1 MLYPFELRARA
12 FIIQAVPTPSKLAEA
27 ARVYHTAMPIT
38 VAQAEQARRN
48 IASVALR
55 TPLLRCN
62 TDDPAGLYLKLENL
76 QPIGSFK
83 IRGAANVM
91 AFTPRHELDRGVL
104 TASAGNMAQGV
115 AFCARRLGIPA
126 TIIAPD
132 TAPATKTL
140 AVERMGG
147 RVIKVPFAEW
157 WRTFETRSYP
167 GVDATFIHAFDD
179 PHVMA
184 GNGTIALELLEDMP
198 DLDAV
203 VIPWGGGGLSCGIAS
218 VLRALAPR
226 VRIYAAEIETAAPLA
241 PSLAAGEPRTVEYK
255 PSFVDGIGSKTV
267 FATMFEQAR
276 SLLDGSLVVTL
287 KEAAEAMKLVA
298 ERNRVIIEGAAACA
312 VAAALSGRAGSGKI
326 VAIVSGGNIDLD
338 KFSGIVNQ
346 S

>member
-1 MLYPFELRARA
+1 
-12 FIIQAVPTPSKLAEA
+12 
-27 ARVYHTAMPIT
+27 MPVT
-38 VAQAEQARRN
+38 VAQAEEARRN
-48 IASVALR
+48 IAPIAFR
-55 TPLLRCN
+55 TPLVRCN
-62 TDDPAGLYLKLENL
+62 IDDPANLYLKLENL

-91 AFTPRHELDRGVL
+91 ALTPRERLDRGVL

-115 AFCARRLGIPA
+115 AFCARRLGIKA

-132 TAPATKTL
+132 TAPATKVL

-157 WRTFETRSYP
+157 WQTFETRSYP
-167 GVDATFIHAFDD
+167 GIESTFIHAFND
-179 PHVMA
+179 PRVMA
-184 GNGTIALELLEDMP
+184 GNGTIALELLEDLP

-203 VIPWGGGGLSCGIAS
+203 VIPFGGGGLSCGIAA

-241 PSLAAGEPRTVEYK
+241 ASLAAGEPRTVEYT

-267 FATMFEQAR
+267 FPNMFEYAR
-276 SLLDGSLVVTL
+276 KLFDGSLVVTL
-287 KEAAEAMKLVA
+287 AEAAQAMKMVA
-298 ERNRVIIEGAAACA
+298 ERNRIIVEGAAACA
-312 VAAALSGRAGSGKI
+312 VAAARSGRAGTGRV

-338 KFSGIVNQ
+338 RFAELVA
-346 S
+346 